1 MFTTKRLGLILL
13 SILFSLFIHK
23 LLTVSPERRGPLIAL
38 AVVIWV
44 ILLYLWTTGKLSQEH
59 LIEKAVDVWQK
70 KEDEEINEAFRKE
83 HTQPKKEISLTPTFD
98 PSVPKPTIHDDV
110 EGK

>member
-1 MFTTKRLGLILL
+1 M
-13 SILFSLFIHK
+13 
-23 LLTVSPERRGPLIAL
+23 
-38 AVVIWV
+38 VIGV
-44 ILLYLWTTGKLSQEH
+44 ILLYLRSTGKLSQER

-83 HTQPKKEISLTPTFD
+83 HTQPKKDISLTPTFD